1 MRNDRK
7 VGGCYTEEFKF
18 DILRTYYESG
28 QDLLGTISKYGGPDR
43 STLKIWI
50 EKYPID
56 DKRLSLPQELIS
68 DMNKEKNYTNDLG
81 LAQKR
86 IKELEKAL
94 ELEKFHSQLLDKI
107 IEIAER
113 DEHIQIRKKSGA
125 KQ

>member
-1 MRNDRK
+1 MKSERK
-7 VGGCYTEEFKF
+7 VGAFYTEEFKL
-18 DILRTYYESG
+18 DVLRAYYESG
-28 QDLLGTISKYGGPDR
+28 QDLSGTISKFGGLSR
-43 STLKIWI
+43 STFNYWL

-56 DKRLSLPQELIS
+56 EKSLSLPREVILN
-68 DMNKEKNYTNDLG
+68 MGKEKNYTNDLG